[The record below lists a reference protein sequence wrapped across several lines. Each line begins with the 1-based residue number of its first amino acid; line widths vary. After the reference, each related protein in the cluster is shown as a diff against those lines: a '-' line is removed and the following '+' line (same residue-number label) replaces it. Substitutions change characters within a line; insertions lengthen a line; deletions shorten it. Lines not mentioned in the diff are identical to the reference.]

1 MDYLNPHMKLMGGR
15 EKLFKP
21 RNHEIPFPKEVY
33 KDRSPLN
40 PV

>member
-1 MDYLNPHMKLMGGR
+1 MDYLNPHMELMGGR
-15 EKLFKP
+15 KKLFKL
-21 RNHEIPFPKEVY
+21 RNHEIPFAEEVY